1 MILVNTVIVVEHDEQ
16 TILLA
21 DHIVDMGP
29 LAGKMGGKI
38 VFSASGNN
46 LLKSNTLTAKYL
58 KKELK
63 VEVPA
68 KRNKSDKGW
77 LKLT

>member
-1 MILVNTVIVVEHDEQ
+1 
-16 TILLA
+16 
-21 DHIVDMGP
+21 MGP
-29 LAGKMGGKI
+29 LAGKMGEKL
-38 VFSASGNN
+38 FSDSVNN
-46 LLKSNTLTAKYL
+46 LLKSNALTAKYL

-77 LKLT
+77 LNLQGRK